1 LGTDGGGSGGESG
14 DGKLGLG
21 GGGGEGSSDVGGGG
35 GGEGSGGCGDGG
47 GGGLN
52 CVIVT
57 PEGMVRLGVRT
68 TCVVTDT
75 VRVKLV
81 SGHDTF

>member
-1 LGTDGGGSGGESG
+1 
-14 DGKLGLG
+14 
-21 GGGGEGSSDVGGGG
+21 
-35 GGEGSGGCGDGG
+35 
-47 GGGLN
+47 
-52 CVIVT
+52 
-57 PEGMVRLGVRT
+57 MVRLGVRT